1 MPVVISEE
9 LGVFVEFSAGS
20 VEPTGQIVVAPS
32 KVPVGCKGKRGNV
45 A

>member
-9 LGVFVEFSAGS
+9 LGVWVEYSAG
-20 VEPTGQIVVAPS
+20 VELTGQIVVAPS